1 MYLPFH
7 KIPSISK
14 VHHAGKEDPQ
24 RSSFP
29 YTEVGEDK
37 TILVLVLGYFAI
49 LFMACIRLFSFHD
62 KLFNFLIIAESLN
75 YVGRIGYAQTMACFI
90 LVLRSRI
97 FFFRISSAYQKEA
110 ET

>member
-24 RSSFP
+24 RGSFP

-97 FFFRISSAYQKEA
+97 FFFRISSAY
-110 ET
+110 